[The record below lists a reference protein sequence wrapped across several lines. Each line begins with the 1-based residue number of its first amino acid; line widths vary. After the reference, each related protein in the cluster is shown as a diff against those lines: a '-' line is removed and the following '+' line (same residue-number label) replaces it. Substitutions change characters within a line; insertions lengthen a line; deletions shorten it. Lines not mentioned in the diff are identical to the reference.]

1 MRIAAGIHSVQEE
14 YNMFEPRGIIA
25 AMATP
30 FFEDESINWDEL
42 RSQVNRFIDAGI
54 HGLFCLGTNG
64 ESFALSF
71 DEKVKIMETVICE
84 NRGRLPV
91 YAGTGCIT
99 TRETIELT
107 QAAKALG
114 ADCASVICPYFAES
128 SQDQLYGHFKAVA
141 EGADIPIVLYNIPA
155 RTGVNLTHQTV
166 KRLASIPNIVGI
178 KDSSGNFD
186 NILRYIEET
195 RSIEGKTFRVVSG
208 NDSLIL
214 WTLLAGGSGGI
225 SGVSNVLPGIMA
237 SIYDLWLKGDLEEA
251 RRAQDSIRPLRDCMK
266 LGNPNSIIKRAANLR
281 GEKLGPCRAPFNL
294 ASEVVD
300 RAILDV
306 LKLYA

>member
-1 MRIAAGIHSVQEE
+1 
-14 YNMFEPRGIIA
+14 MFEPKGIIA

-42 RSQVNRFIDAGI
+42 RGQVNRFIRAGI
-54 HGLFCLGTNG
+54 HGLFCIGTNG

-71 DEKVKIMETVICE
+71 DEKLQIMEAVIRE

-99 TRETIELT
+99 TGETIELT
-107 QAAKALG
+107 KAAKEMG
-114 ADCASVICPYFAES
+114 ADCASIICPYFAES
-128 SQDQLYGHFKAVA
+128 SQDQLYSHFRAVA
-141 EGADIPIVLYNIPA
+141 EAVDIPIVLYNIPA
-155 RTGVNLTHQTV
+155 RTGVNLAYQTV
-166 KRLASIPNIVGI
+166 KKLALIPNIAGI

-195 RSIEGKTFRVVSG
+195 RDIEGKSFRVVSG

-225 SGVSNVLPGIMA
+225 SGVSNVLPEIMA
-237 SIYDLWLKGDLEEA
+237 SIYDLWMKGDFEEA
-251 RRAQDSIRPLRDCMK
+251 RKVQDCIRPLRDCMK

-294 ASEVVD
+294 ASESVD
-300 RAILDV
+300 SAILDV
-306 LKLYA
+306 LKLYGGEK